1 MADVRCPMCSN
12 LNPESAEICGT
23 CSARLQPLIV
33 DSSSPESPP
42 AGSDE
47 SRPSEE
53 ATGEEVPDWLE
64 RIRVETV
71 SDAPEEK
78 VTPEETTDD
87 AESDDWLGRL
97 RESDTREEEGPPEG
111 EVPDWVQEISGEEEA
126 AEAEPEGFE
135 RLREI
140 AAQAAVGAEV
150 GSEPA
155 DDDWLGR
162 LREEDQALPVDV
174 VEGELQPEVEFSED
188 TLVDEPLVPA
198 IPSPTAAVKPD
209 VEPEFVE
216 PTDVRATPTEVP
228 APDVPPSE
236 EVPSEDISAIEGTPF
251 WLEDITED
259 RDPALPHVPALVL
272 DESEKSAIDETSDID
287 LDSIK
292 LPDWLSDLG
301 ETTLQEELVAEKVS
315 PDLAPATLPSWL
327 EAMRPI
333 ETFRSVVE
341 IEPEDDQTV
350 ESAGPL
356 AGLHGVLMAEP
367 VVAMPRAATIGTTG
381 LEVTERQFAQAE
393 ILQRM
398 VEEEEIERPDA
409 VVGRARMPVLRW
421 VIGLLLVLAVT
432 IPVLLPVEAGLSFPL
447 PSLVPRD
454 LGQIIDLVENVAVE
468 QPVLVVFDYTPGY
481 VGELGAVAE
490 PLLQHIVSRGLRT
503 VSISTQPTGPPLAEN
518 LLNRF
523 GENGEDYI
531 HLGYLAGGPTAVQL
545 FAAAPLDTFAP
556 GFLLPE
562 DLTADSVWDSPIL
575 KGIKHLSDFSLIVVI
590 TSGTE
595 GARSWA
601 EQASPWVGETPLIMA
616 ISAGAAPIVRPYYE
630 ALESSV
636 DGILTGLPAAVGY
649 AKLMGHEGD
658 AHSRWDAY
666 GMGLHIVELILLA
679 GVIYG
684 IALWL
689 LRLQAVGTRGTSDG

>member
-12 LNPESAEICGT
+12 PNPEDAEICGT
-23 CSARLQPLIV
+23 CSARLKPLIV
-33 DSSSPESPP
+33 DPTSLESPP
-42 AGSDE
+42 VG
-47 SRPSEE
+47 SEE
-53 ATGEEVPDWLE
+53 SQSSEESTGGEVPDWLE
-64 RIRVETV
+64 RIRAEAVNDT
-71 SDAPEEK
+71 PEEK
-78 VTPEETTDD
+78 VTPEETTED
-87 AESDDWLGRL
+87 ADSLDWLGRL
-97 RESDTREEEGPPEG
+97 READTGEEEGPPED
-111 EVPDWVQEISGEEEA
+111 ELPEWLQEISIEEDA
-126 AEAEPEGFE
+126 AEAEPEGLE

-140 AAQAAVGAEV
+140 EAQASVGAEV
-150 GSEPA
+150 ESEPA
-155 DDDWLGR
+155 DEDWLDR
-162 LREEDQALPVDV
+162 LREEDQVLPREI
-174 VEGELQPEVEFSED
+174 VEGEPQPEVELSEEALAD
-188 TLVDEPLVPA
+188 KPLVPT
-198 IPSPTAAVKPD
+198 IPRPTASVTPE
-209 VEPEFVE
+209 VEPESVE
-216 PTDVRATPTEVP
+216 TTDVLPTFTEIPV
-228 APDVPPSE
+228 PDVPQLE
-236 EVPSEDISAIEGTPF
+236 EVPSVDVSTTDATPF

-259 RDPALPHVPALVL
+259 KDPALPHVPALIL
-272 DESEKSAIDETSDID
+272 DKSEPSAIDETSDID

-562 DLTADSVWDSPIL
+562 DLTANSVWDSPIL

-684 IALWL
+684 IAMWK

>member
-1 MADVRCPMCSN
+1 
-12 LNPESAEICGT
+12 
-23 CSARLQPLIV
+23 
-33 DSSSPESPP
+33 
-42 AGSDE
+42 
-47 SRPSEE
+47 
-53 ATGEEVPDWLE
+53 
-64 RIRVETV
+64 
-71 SDAPEEK
+71 
-78 VTPEETTDD
+78 
-87 AESDDWLGRL
+87 
-97 RESDTREEEGPPEG
+97 
-111 EVPDWVQEISGEEEA
+111 
-126 AEAEPEGFE
+126 
-135 RLREI
+135 
-140 AAQAAVGAEV
+140 
-150 GSEPA
+150 
-155 DDDWLGR
+155 
-162 LREEDQALPVDV
+162 
-174 VEGELQPEVEFSED
+174 
-188 TLVDEPLVPA
+188 
-198 IPSPTAAVKPD
+198 
-209 VEPEFVE
+209 
-216 PTDVRATPTEVP
+216 
-228 APDVPPSE
+228 
-236 EVPSEDISAIEGTPF
+236 
-251 WLEDITED
+251 
-259 RDPALPHVPALVL
+259 
-272 DESEKSAIDETSDID
+272 
-287 LDSIK
+287 
-292 LPDWLSDLG
+292 
-301 ETTLQEELVAEKVS
+301 
-315 PDLAPATLPSWL
+315 
-327 EAMRPI
+327 
-333 ETFRSVVE
+333 
-341 IEPEDDQTV
+341 
-350 ESAGPL
+350 
-356 AGLHGVLMAEP
+356 
-367 VVAMPRAATIGTTG
+367 
-381 LEVTERQFAQAE
+381 
-393 ILQRM
+393 
-398 VEEEEIERPDA
+398 
-409 VVGRARMPVLRW
+409 
-421 VIGLLLVLAVT
+421 
-432 IPVLLPVEAGLSFPL
+432 
-447 PSLVPRD
+447 VPRD

-575 KGIKHLSDFSLIVVI
+575 KSIKHLSDFSLIVVI